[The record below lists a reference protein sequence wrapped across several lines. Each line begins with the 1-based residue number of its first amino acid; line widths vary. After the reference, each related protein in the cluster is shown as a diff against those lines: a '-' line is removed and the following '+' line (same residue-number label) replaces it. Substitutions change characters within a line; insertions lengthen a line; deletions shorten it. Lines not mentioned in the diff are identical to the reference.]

1 MEKEEKTSIEDEEE
15 FEPDQEKE
23 NFDEVQVKYEVLSE
37 EQERQQELAKADY
50 NADDIT
56 VLEGL
61 EPVRMRPGM
70 YIGTTSERGLHHLIR
85 EIVDNAVDE
94 ALAGYCKN
102 IGVTIHKDNSVTVS
116 DDGRGIPCGIVAK
129 TGKSAVETVYT
140 VLHAGGKFE
149 GSDGYKVSG
158 GLHGVGASVVNA
170 LSKWLEVEIRVGGEV
185 YFQRYE
191 RGKAVAP
198 LEKTGTCRKND
209 TGTTVTFLPDD
220 EIFEKTRFKSEAIK
234 SRLHETAY
242 LNPGLT
248 IYFEDKRQGSE
259 ETIEYNE
266 PDGIKAYVKDL
277 NEVCHN

>member
-1 MEKEEKTSIEDEEE
+1 MMEKEEKTSIEDEEE

-116 DDGRGIPCGIVAK
+116 DDGRGIP
-129 TGKSAVETVYT
+129 
-140 VLHAGGKFE
+140 
-149 GSDGYKVSG
+149 
-158 GLHGVGASVVNA
+158 
-170 LSKWLEVEIRVGGEV
+170 
-185 YFQRYE
+185 
-191 RGKAVAP
+191 
-198 LEKTGTCRKND
+198 
-209 TGTTVTFLPDD
+209 
-220 EIFEKTRFKSEAIK
+220 
-234 SRLHETAY
+234 
-242 LNPGLT
+242 
-248 IYFEDKRQGSE
+248 
-259 ETIEYNE
+259 
-266 PDGIKAYVKDL
+266 
-277 NEVCHN
+277 